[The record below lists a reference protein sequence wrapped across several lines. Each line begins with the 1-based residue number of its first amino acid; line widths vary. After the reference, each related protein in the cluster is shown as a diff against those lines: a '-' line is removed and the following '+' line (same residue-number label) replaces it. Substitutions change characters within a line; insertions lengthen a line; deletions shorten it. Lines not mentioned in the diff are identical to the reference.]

1 MLIAFL
7 PVHVH
12 MLANSTLYPEV
23 PVLLPWLRFPMQA
36 VPLLWTGYTLAGAAR
51 PRTSASAVV

>member
-12 MLANSTLYPEV
+12 MLVHSNLYPEV
-23 PVLLPWLRFPMQA
+23 PVLLLWLRFPMQA
-36 VPLLWTGYTLAGAAR
+36 LLVLWAYWYTFDAR
-51 PRTSASAVV
+51 QTARSA